1 VGNREARQFLT
12 CTPSNPL
19 LFRPGTLA
27 TTSQGLPVMTRLLHA
42 APCALLTLASALS
55 PVHALQGAHAEAPE
69 QESGEKPSGP
79 QPEELR
85 FVSNHTLQVGEDT
98 LPYVAVAETTLLRN
112 DEGEPEAEFFTI
124 SYLVEG
130 ATPGERPV
138 TFAFNGGPGSASIW
152 LHMGLLGPKL
162 VQVPSNGEPAGAPP
176 YPVIPNAHSLL
187 QVSDLVFIDPI
198 GTGFSRV
205 VGKGDSADHW
215 GVDEDAASVARFI
228 RRYVADKGRWASP
241 KYVLGESYGGIRGP
255 LLVRELQ
262 AGFNSM
268 ALNGVILIS
277 PALDMELVD
286 GQDND
291 AAFATVLPTYAAT
304 AWYHDAL
311 PERPADLDAFLEEV
325 STFAAEEY
333 VPALFAGRDLSDERR
348 AAIIERLHRYTGL
361 SPEYIERANLRV
373 STDRFRRELMRDRGL
388 VIGRLD
394 TRYTGTEPDDV
405 GEVPSGD
412 PMGSG
417 ISGAYV
423 AAFQDYL
430 RSELGVQMDR
440 EYVVM
445 SGEAG
450 SKWKRQSEEWGAFQ
464 GYLDVAPSLA
474 RGMADNPDLRVFIGS
489 GLYDI
494 ATTFFAAEHNVRRST
509 MDLDRVELRKYPAGH
524 MMYVHQPTLAELS
537 QDLLE
542 FVAAEQQEAVE
553 AGY

>member
-1 VGNREARQFLT
+1 MIRFLH
-12 CTPSNPL
+12 
-19 LFRPGTLA
+19 
-27 TTSQGLPVMTRLLHA
+27 TTSFVLLAISPAFAQHA
-42 APCALLTLASALS
+42 AKDENPAQAD
-55 PVHALQGAHAEAPE
+55 AP
-69 QESGEKPSGP
+69 GP
-79 QPEELR
+79 QPEELS
-85 FVSNHTLQVGEDT
+85 FVSQHTLDLGTESLAYT
-98 LPYVAVAETTLLRN
+98 AVAETTLLN
-112 DEGEPEAEFFTI
+112 DDEGEPEAEFFSI
-124 SYLVEG
+124 AYLVEDG
-130 ATPGERPV
+130 QDTQRPI

-162 VQVPSNGEPAGAPP
+162 VEVPSDGQAAGAPP
-176 YPVIPNAHSLL
+176 YPVVPNAQSLL
-187 QVSDLVFIDPI
+187 RVSDLVFIDPI

-205 VGKGDSADHW
+205 VGKGDPGDHW

-228 RRYVADKGRWASP
+228 RRYIAEKGRWASP

-262 AGFNSM
+262 SGFNSM

-277 PALDMELVD
+277 PALDMEIVD

-325 STFAAEEY
+325 SAFVIEEY
-333 VPALFAGRDLSDERR
+333 VPALFAGRDLPEERR
-348 AAIIERLHRYTGL
+348 AEVVESLHRYTGL
-361 SPEYIERANLRV
+361 STEYIERANLKV
-373 STDRFRRELMRDRGL
+373 STDRFRRELLRDRGL
-388 VIGRLD
+388 VVGRLD

-417 ISGAYV
+417 ISGAFV

-430 RSELGVQMDR
+430 RSELGVQVER
-440 EYVVM
+440 EYIVM
-445 SGEAG
+445 SSEAG
-450 SKWKRQSEEWGAFQ
+450 SKWKRQNEEWAAFQ
-464 GYLDVAPSLA
+464 GYLDVAPLIA
-474 RGMADNPDLRVFIGS
+474 RGMADNPDLRVFVGS

-494 ATTFFAAEHNVRRST
+494 ATTFFGAEHNVRRST
-509 MDLDRVELRKYPAGH
+509 MDLDRVVLRNYPAGH
-524 MMYVHQPTLAELS
+524 MMYVHQPSLQKMS

-542 FVAAEQQEAVE
+542 FVGASGEDEAVE